1 MKQKITIVNYGTGN
15 YFSIRNALEYLGLN
29 PNVSLDKKTIASS
42 DIILLPGVGSFNY
55 AINNLKKNS
64 LLNVIKNNNTGQKI
78 IGICLGMQLLFST
91 STEGGF
97 NKGLDLIDGEVEIL
111 KKRIKVPNIGW
122 QMISTKS
129 KLFEEFENKSF
140 YFLHSYYVKKIKK
153 KNCLATSTISRIIV
167 PSIVTN
173 NKNIFGFQFHPEK
186 SSLVGLDILKKII
199 FL

>member
-1 MKQKITIVNYGTGN
+1 MKKKITIINYGTGN
-15 YFSIRNALEYLGLN
+15 YFSIKNALEYLGLN
-29 PNVSLDKKTIASS
+29 PILSLDKKTIASS

-64 LLNVIKNNNTGQKI
+64 LLDIIKNNNTGQKI

-91 STEGGF
+91 STEGSF
-97 NKGLDLIDGEVEIL
+97 NKGLGLIDGEVEIL
-111 KKRIKVPNIGW
+111 KKKIKVPNIGW
-122 QMISTKS
+122 QMINTKS

-153 KNCLATSTISRIIV
+153 ENCLATATISKIV
-167 PSIVTN
+167 IPSIVTN

-186 SSLVGLDILKKII
+186 SSLIGLDILKKTIS
-199 FL
+199 L